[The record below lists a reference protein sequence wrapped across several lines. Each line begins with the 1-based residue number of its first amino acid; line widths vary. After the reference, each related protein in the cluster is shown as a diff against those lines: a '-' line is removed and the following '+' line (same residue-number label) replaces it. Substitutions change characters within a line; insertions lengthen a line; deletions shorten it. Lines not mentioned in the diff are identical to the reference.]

1 MPEITF
7 TLNGEPTTVPYEEGM
22 HFLELL
28 REECGVTSAKDGC
41 APQGTCGCCKIM
53 VDGRPT
59 LSCLRRPE
67 QMEGREVVT
76 LEGVPE
82 AKLAVLAEAFV
93 QDGGVQCGFCT
104 PGIVMR
110 AASLMEGEPDREKI
124 AKATAASST
133 RCSRRPRPG
142 RRGRPSPTRRGARPS
157 SARSTAS
164 PVPRGRTA
172 TPTASA
178 ARARATAATSTRWG
192 TSPTSPT

>member
-7 TLNGEPTTVPYEEGM
+7 TLNGEETTVPYEEGM

-41 APQGTCGCCKIM
+41 APQGYCGCCKIM

-59 LSCLRRPE
+59 LSCLRKPE
-67 QMEGREVVT
+67 KMGGREVLT

-82 AKLAVLAEAFV
+82 EKRAILAEAFV

-110 AASLMEGEPDREKI
+110 AASLMDGEPDRDRI
-124 AKATAASST
+124 AKGLAGHLC
-133 RCSRRPRPG
+133 RCTGYSRIVD
-142 RRGRPSPTRRGARPS
+142 A
-157 SARSTAS
+157 
-164 PVPRGRTA
+164 VQ
-172 TPTASA
+172 
-178 ARARATAATSTRWG
+178 
-192 TSPTSPT
+192 